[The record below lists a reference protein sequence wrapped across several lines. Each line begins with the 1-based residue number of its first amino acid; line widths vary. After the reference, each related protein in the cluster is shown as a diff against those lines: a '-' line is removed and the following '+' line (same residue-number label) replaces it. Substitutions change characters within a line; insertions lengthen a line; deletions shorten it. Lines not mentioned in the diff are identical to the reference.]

1 MFNMIVASTI
11 FCGIDM
17 AISEIGLLKNLKPCM
32 GKLFAALLNE
42 KERKKLEIV
51 LLLVGRILYGID

>member
-1 MFNMIVASTI
+1 
-11 FCGIDM
+11 
-17 AISEIGLLKNLKPCM
+17 M